1 MRDVVETAGM
11 DAGISESAECPAP
24 PRAAAALP
32 LLHACMHGPGRGT
45 HREVRVVD
53 FMHACIR
60 SRMLSAA
67 RAEAAHAMHGA
78 AAL

>member
-1 MRDVVETAGM
+1 M

-32 LLHACMHGPGRGT
+32 LLHACMHGPGRGGGRAMHCT

-78 AAL
+78 AAP